1 MVDVDGEIRLA
12 VHDAPGLVHGLGVS
26 RIVGLGAGVGLCFS
40 GSFRLRDDRIGC
52 GCRRGGGIRLGR
64 SLGGGGLD
72 RRVVIRQWGR
82 CGDRGIQ
89 VPMLIALIVFRAGK
103 AAVDQGAQVGLDG
116 LGA

>member
-1 MVDVDGEIRLA
+1 M
-12 VHDAPGLVHGLGVS
+12 HDAPGLVHGLGVS

-40 GSFRLRDDRIGC
+40 GHFRLRDDRIGFGC

-64 SLGGGGLD
+64 FLGGGGLD
-72 RRVVIRQWGR
+72 RRVVIRQWGRCR